1 MTTVYQER
9 LVTWLSIFWQ
19 HLYFLQLKNVCLIRC
34 EQNLFSKNEAGPH
47 ESREQP
53 RFCTVCILAG
63 YDDIKMWALLLNAE
77 NWEAE
82 HESNICFQC
91 MNTASG
97 TSRITWHPDKGNWNK
112 TNVLFLFFCF
122 SKYQLWF
129 DWLFVK
135 ESFLHSVIHTH
146 WKVGKGHYHS
156 SEKILRGR
164 RRAVFFSRRC
174 QRCRRSCICVRQKPS
189 HGCWQCPDLCRL
201 SGIHMLHVQTS
212 TDWIEQ

>member
-97 TSRITWHPDKGNWNK
+97 TSRIT
-112 TNVLFLFFCF
+112 
-122 SKYQLWF
+122 
-129 DWLFVK
+129 
-135 ESFLHSVIHTH
+135 
-146 WKVGKGHYHS
+146 
-156 SEKILRGR
+156 
-164 RRAVFFSRRC
+164 
-174 QRCRRSCICVRQKPS
+174 
-189 HGCWQCPDLCRL
+189 
-201 SGIHMLHVQTS
+201 
-212 TDWIEQ
+212 